1 VSFCLAPV
9 HMKEKEMQ
17 CEASTPVCSNQ
28 GVQLLESVYMCC
40 NKLTATCTKV
50 NGNRLK
56 LLTLLAKSVYIC
68 TTTFLHRVSNVFRV
82 FSVFADSVLH
92 FKWKRCDHIRFEIW
106 IRSSMKF

>member
-1 VSFCLAPV
+1 
-9 HMKEKEMQ
+9 MQ

-68 TTTFLHRVSNVFRV
+68 TTTFLHRVSNVLK
-82 FSVFADSVLH
+82 FSPLSCISNGKDAIIFGLKSGSDLLS
-92 FKWKRCDHIRFEIW
+92 FW
-106 IRSSMKF
+106 